1 MILNGGES
9 QVNFAFAEKMKAT
22 INRVSTPPVGQ
33 DMMEG
38 DDEPPSSRRPVFV
51 SKIFSAYQYHLS
63 CSSTLPFVFKGIFAF
78 GKNPFFLRVP
88 LSASRPFFPF
98 LFLNFSPVFSETA

>member
-9 QVNFAFAEKMKAT
+9 RVNFAFAEKMKAT

-51 SKIFSAYQYHLS
+51 SPIFSAHQYHLS
-63 CSSTLPFVFKGIFAF
+63 CSSTLPLVYKGIFAS
-78 GKNPFFLRVP
+78 GKNPFFLCIPPFEFRP
-88 LSASRPFFPF
+88 SFHFQNFLS
-98 LFLNFSPVFSETA
+98 VFSETA